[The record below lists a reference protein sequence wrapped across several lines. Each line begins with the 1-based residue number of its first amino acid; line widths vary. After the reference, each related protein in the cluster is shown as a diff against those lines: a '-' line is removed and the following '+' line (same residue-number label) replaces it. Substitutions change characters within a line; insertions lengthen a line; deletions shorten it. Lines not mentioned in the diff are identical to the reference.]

1 MFKEKIY
8 PYLLVASQFFCLIFV
23 FTTAPVIASGYAGIL
38 VESLG
43 VFMGVLAIF
52 TMGIGNFNVA
62 PLNKEDGSLVT
73 NGIYKFIRHP
83 MYIGQLLAIL
93 PLLIDYFSYARI
105 AVFVLLLITLLL
117 KISFEE
123 SHLVTHFEGYKDYQK
138 TSWKLI
144 PYIY

>member
-1 MFKEKIY
+1 
-8 PYLLVASQFFCLIFV
+8 
-23 FTTAPVIASGYAGIL
+23 
-38 VESLG
+38 
-43 VFMGVLAIF
+43 MGVLAIF